1 MKALTIKEPWA
12 TLIIDGYKKYEFRSW
27 KTNYRGKILIHA
39 GMSEEKDMLKKFKDY
54 NLNCSKGM
62 IIGEALLTDCI
73 LVTKEFEE
81 ELLKIDKTVYGRE
94 SHEMTY
100 AWKLENIIKYD
111 KPIPVKGK
119 LGLWNYEEEIMHEMR
134 LNNGPFELI
143 KNGTKTIEIRLN
155 DEKRRLL
162 KEGDIIEFENRA
174 TKEKLKTK
182 VIKLHKFDNFEELY
196 KHFDKISLG
205 YAEDEIAEPKDMEQ
219 YYPQDK
225 QKQYGVL
232 GIEIKVIK

>member
-1 MKALTIKEPWA
+1 
-12 TLIIDGYKKYEFRSW
+12 
-27 KTNYRGKILIHA
+27 
-39 GMSEEKDMLKKFKDY
+39 MSSEKDMLKKFKDY

-100 AWKLENIIKYD
+100 AWKLENVIKYD
-111 KPIPVKGK
+111 KPIPIKGK
-119 LGLWNYEEEIMHEMR
+119 LGLWNYEEETMHEMR
-134 LNNGPFELI
+134 LN
-143 KNGTKTIEIRLN
+143 
-155 DEKRRLL
+155 DEKRSLI
-162 KEGDIIEFENRA
+162 KEGDIIEFENRI

-182 VIKLHKFDNFEELY
+182 VIKLYKFDNFEELY

-205 YAEDEIAEPKDMEQ
+205 YAEDEIADPKDMEQ

-225 QKQYGVL
+225 QEKYGVL
-232 GIEIKVIK
+232 GIEINVVKK